1 MKKNQNI
8 LSLVLLTSSLT
19 LSPLLASTSSQQNRT
34 QSNSLSNN
42 IANNLYSRGID
53 RDASKKIAKKLFD
66 DNALATDAML
76 TNLQSNYTT
85 LSQKEI
91 VNFLSTEALLSK
103 NIDLSSYDY
112 LVNMVYKIKNKPLSN
127 ERLKELNYIA
137 KKNHFYSQTKIL

>member
-19 LSPLLASTSSQQNRT
+19 LSPLFASSINPQARS

-53 RDASKKIAKKLFD
+53 RDASKKIAKRIFD
-66 DNALATDAML
+66 KDDGATDVML
-76 TNLQSNYTT
+76 RNLQNNYTT
-85 LSQKEI
+85 ISKQEI

-103 NIDLSSYDY
+103 SVDLSSYDY
-112 LVNMVYKIKNKPLSN
+112 LVSMVYKIKNKPLSDKS
-127 ERLKELNYIA
+127 LKELNSIA
-137 KKNHFYSQTKIL
+137 KKNYFYSQNL

>member
-19 LSPLLASTSSQQNRT
+19 LSPLFASTINPQART

-53 RDASKKIAKKLFD
+53 REASKKIAKRIFD
-66 DNALATDAML
+66 EDNGAADIML
-76 TNLQSNYTT
+76 TNLQNSYTS
-85 LSQKEI
+85 LSHKEI

-103 NIDLSSYDY
+103 NVDLSSYDY
-112 LVNMVYKIKNKPLSN
+112 LVNMVYKIKNRPLSDEN
-127 ERLKELNYIA
+127 LKELSSIA
-137 KKNHFYSQTKIL
+137 KKNYFYSQSL